1 MNVHAISNG
10 LVDLA
15 KSRFNAAESMRELEK
30 LKLPPEQKQKVSLG
44 LMSVGITLY
53 SDYGVFHG
61 IRDHIGNEVNI
72 SEIRSQIQ
80 ETTTRLFAERTIAD
94 GMSLETFMIMRK
106 SVILPITADI
116 TLGLLNPEHIWGE
129 NERGGLK
136 MGGILGV
143 VLRKVFQTEST
154 SEIFSGTGIDLFT
167 FSVVSIH
174 FDNIFMSAMKSVVGD
189 VRNILGS

>member
-1 MNVHAISNG
+1 MNVHAISNS

-15 KSRFNAAESMRELEK
+15 KSRFNAAESMQELEK
-30 LKLPPEQKQKVSLG
+30 LKLTPEQKQKVSLG

-94 GMSLETFMIMRK
+94 GMPLETFMIMRK

-116 TLGLLNPEHIWGE
+116 TVGLLNPEHIWGGE
-129 NERGGLK
+129 
-136 MGGILGV
+136 
-143 VLRKVFQTEST
+143 
-154 SEIFSGTGIDLFT
+154 
-167 FSVVSIH
+167 
-174 FDNIFMSAMKSVVGD
+174 
-189 VRNILGS
+189 